1 MSINTLVFLQL
12 IRNERK
18 NILWCILVG
27 STIQIKKGPSLC
39 CNTTLVYDKL
49 INKKVFKG
57 NSDTFCNVSDFSCSN
72 EWQSVTAGR
81 RVVSVLTKS

>member
-1 MSINTLVFLQL
+1 MAKCKTQCRL
-12 IRNERK
+12 ILLYFYSLSEMKEK

-49 INKKVFKG
+49 INKKVLKG

-72 EWQSVTAGR
+72 ELLLGD
-81 RVVSVLTKS
+81 VLLVF